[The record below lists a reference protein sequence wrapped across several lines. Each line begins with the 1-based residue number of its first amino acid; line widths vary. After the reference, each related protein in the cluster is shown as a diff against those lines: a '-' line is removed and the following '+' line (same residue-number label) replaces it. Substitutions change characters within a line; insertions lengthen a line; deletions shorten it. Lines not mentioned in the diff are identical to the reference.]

1 MPLSLIQNSEPMKT
15 TTRRCP
21 LCDEDDATFYHQDRR
36 RDYFQCATCA
46 LVFVPPEQ
54 HLSAAAEKAEYD
66 KHRNSPYDTGYRRF
80 LGRLFTPLIAKLTAQ
95 ARGLDFGS
103 GPGPTLSVM
112 FAEQG
117 YPMSIYD
124 PFYAPEQR
132 VLTHEYDFITATE
145 VVEHLAKPGPVL
157 AQLAGML
164 TPGGYLGLMTKR
176 VTSPEAFACWHYISD
191 PTHISF
197 FSEKTFR
204 WWAQKNNLVVEFPGP
219 DVVLLYKPL
228 T

>member
-1 MPLSLIQNSEPMKT
+1 MKT

-21 LCDEDDATFYHQDRR
+21 LCDEDDAALYHQDRR
-36 RDYFQCATCA
+36 RDYYQCATCA

-66 KHRNSPYDTGYRRF
+66 KHQNSPYDTGYRRF
-80 LGRLFTPLIAKLTAQ
+80 LGRLFTPLTAKLTTQ

-112 FAEQG
+112 FEEQG

-145 VVEHLAKPGPVL
+145 VVEHLARPGQVL
-157 AQLAGML
+157 AQLAGLL

-176 VTSPEAFACWHYISD
+176 VTSPEAFARWHYIGD
-191 PTHISF
+191 PTHVSF
-197 FSEKTFR
+197 FSEATFC
-204 WWAQKNNLVVEFPGP
+204 WWAAQHHFTVEFPGS
-219 DVVLLYKPL
+219 DTVILRKSLSSIATVSEKH
-228 T
+228 

>member
-1 MPLSLIQNSEPMKT
+1 MM
-15 TTRRCP
+15 RRCP
-21 LCDEDDATFYHQDRR
+21 LCAESTTALYHRARR
-36 RDYFQCATCA
+36 RDYYQCATCK

-54 HLSAAAEKAEYD
+54 HLSAAEEKAEYD
-66 KHRNSPYDTGYRRF
+66 KHQNSPHDTGYRRF
-80 LGRLFTPLIAKLTAQ
+80 LGRLFTPLLAKLSSH

-117 YPMSIYD
+117 HPMTIYD
-124 PFYAPEQR
+124 PFYAPDASA
-132 VLTHEYDFITATE
+132 LTQKYDFITATE
-145 VVEHLAKPGPVL
+145 VVEHLSQPGQVF
-157 AQLAGML
+157 AQLMNQLA
-164 TPGGYLGLMTKR
+164 PGGYLGLMTKR

-197 FSEKTFR
+197 FSEETFR
-204 WWAQKNNLVVEFPGP
+204 WWAQKNSLVVEFPGP
-219 DVVLLYKPL
+219 DTVILHKTL

>member
-1 MPLSLIQNSEPMKT
+1 MM
-15 TTRRCP
+15 RRCP
-21 LCDEDDATFYHQDRR
+21 LCAESTTALYHRDRR
-36 RDYFQCATCA
+36 RDYYQCATCT

-66 KHRNSPYDTGYRRF
+66 KHQNSPHDTGYRRF
-80 LGRLFTPLIAKLTAQ
+80 LGRLFTPLVAKLAPG

-117 YPMSIYD
+117 YPMAIYD
-124 PFYAPEQR
+124 PFYAPDASI
-132 VLTHEYDFITATE
+132 LTQTFDFITATE
-145 VVEHLAKPGPVL
+145 VVEHLAQPGQVL
-157 AQLAGML
+157 AQLAAQL
-164 TPGGYLGLMTKR
+164 APGGYLGFMTKR
-176 VTSPEAFACWHYISD
+176 VASPEAFAQWHYISD

-197 FSEKTFR
+197 FSEETFR
-204 WWAQKNNLVVEFPGP
+204 WWAQKHHLTVEFPGP
-219 DVVLLYKPL
+219 DTVILHKPL